1 MLKAPI
7 KIIVPCGSLGAGV
20 DEAEVRRGLALGAHA
35 IATDAG
41 STDSGAAYLA
51 LGMSK
56 NNRGSVKR
64 DLAILMKAG
73 AEAKI
78 PVIVGTSGQ
87 AGGDK
92 NLDWTRDIALEI
104 AGELGL
110 KPKIALLYAEQDKA
124 SLKARN
130 AAGAIKPLE
139 PLGPLDDATID
150 ACDHIVAVLGAEP
163 YIAALEAGADIILGG
178 RTTDTAVLSSFALM
192 KGAPWGPAWHAAK
205 IAECGSQCAVYRTKG
220 AGVLISIDAEGFEVE
235 PLSLENRCDP
245 RSVSAHMLYE
255 NANPFHL
262 TEPGGVL
269 DVTAARYAALDE
281 RRVRVTGSAWREKP
295 YTLKLEGAGAGGYQT
310 IMLVGIQDPEVLG
323 RLDEFHDKMLAALNR
338 RVKMT
343 IGEAAGDFHISLR
356 LYGWN
361 AVSGDKP
368 PEGTPAPREVG
379 VLFVATAA
387 TQDMATQIAKACNA
401 WFFHFPIVENEE
413 LPSYG
418 FAFTPADIER
428 GAVYEFK
435 LNHVVEI
442 DDPMALVRTTWID
455 LKQKEAA

>member
-1 MLKAPI
+1 
-7 KIIVPCGSLGAGV
+7 
-20 DEAEVRRGLALGAHA
+20 
-35 IATDAG
+35 
-41 STDSGAAYLA
+41 
-51 LGMSK
+51 
-56 NNRGSVKR
+56 
-64 DLAILMKAG
+64 
-73 AEAKI
+73 
-78 PVIVGTSGQ
+78 
-87 AGGDK
+87 
-92 NLDWTRDIALEI
+92 
-104 AGELGL
+104 
-110 KPKIALLYAEQDKA
+110 
-124 SLKARN
+124 
-130 AAGAIKPLE
+130 
-139 PLGPLDDATID
+139 
-150 ACDHIVAVLGAEP
+150 
-163 YIAALEAGADIILGG
+163 
-178 RTTDTAVLSSFALM
+178 
-192 KGAPWGPAWHAAK
+192 
-205 IAECGSQCAVYRTKG
+205 
-220 AGVLISIDAEGFEVE
+220 
-235 PLSLENRCDP
+235 
-245 RSVSAHMLYE
+245 MLYE
-255 NANPFHL
+255 NSNPFLL

-269 DVTAARYAALDE
+269 DVTDSRYVALDE
-281 RRVRVTGSAWREKP
+281 RRVRVSGSVWLMKR
-295 YTLKLEGAGAGGYQT
+295 YTIPLEGAGAGGYQT
-310 IMLVGIQDPEVLG
+310 LMLVGIQDPEVLG

-338 RVKMT
+338 RVKTT

-455 LKQKEAA
+455 LQKKEAA